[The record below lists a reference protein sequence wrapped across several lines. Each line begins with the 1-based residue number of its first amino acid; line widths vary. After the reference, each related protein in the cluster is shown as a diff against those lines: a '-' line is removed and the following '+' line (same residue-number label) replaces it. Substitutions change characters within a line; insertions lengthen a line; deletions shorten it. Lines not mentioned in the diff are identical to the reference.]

1 MSIWSDI
8 QDRSSGDSVRKEDA
22 FVCTKEN
29 PMVPDL
35 DAKTDRLLREVDSF
49 KCFSSF
55 IPGKIHDEVDVILKD
70 QEIREVTV
78 TLDELVKELERLE
91 DELEKRKKA
100 GADEKELGEI
110 QEIQDKLS
118 RLKDIITY
126 CRKNGLS
133 EYTFEVELLG
143 KYTRVNGKPTIYLM
157 WGTLMHKK
165 DHENLTAIVY
175 VHELMHAYFDM
186 HYDAKGN
193 YIPHPHCSVIEEP
206 IAEFGM
212 LRFMEMFD
220 RVDPS
225 RRILGKAIS
234 HVKAKKNSFGVCH
247 YGFGY
252 YLYEDRNNFCT
263 NWVDLFHMS
272 CLGIDEFGTSMKAY
286 KSLIST
292 ITYPSH
298 EYLCEEALYKV
309 VRPKR
314 FFFTT
319 NVGFYWPTAGYGKER
334 MEAPI
339 SKDVCTRS
347 EFRMDYRYMG
357 PQKVYITFADGKG
370 FKIRGKATICKN
382 SSSSNPLGMR
392 FNIAGDKQLVSAYA
406 SRFMPGGK
414 IKFLFYEDSQAQGGN
429 LAEWI
434 ARKI

>member
-8 QDRSSGDSVRKEDA
+8 QDRSSGEIIRKEDA

-29 PMVPDL
+29 PKVPDL
-35 DAKTDRLLREVDSF
+35 DANTDILLREVDSF
-49 KCFSSF
+49 TCFSSF
-55 IPGKIHDEVDVILKD
+55 IPGEIHDEVDVILKD
-70 QEIREVTV
+70 QEIRDVTV
-78 TLDELVKELERLE
+78 TLAELVKELERLE

-100 GADEKELGEI
+100 GVGQEELGEI
-110 QEIQDKLS
+110 QGKIF
-118 RLKDIITY
+118 RLKDIIAY

-143 KYTRVNGKPTIYLM
+143 KYTRVDGKPTIYLM

-186 HYDAKGN
+186 HYDEKRN
-193 YIPHPHCSVIEEP
+193 YLPHPHCSVIEEP

-220 RVDPS
+220 RANPS
-225 RRILGKAIS
+225 LGILGKAIS

-319 NVGFYWPTAGYGKER
+319 NVTFYSPTLNHPGKR

-339 SKDVCTRS
+339 SKGVCTRS

-370 FKIRGKATICKN
+370 FKIRGEATICKN

-392 FNIAGDKQLVSAYA
+392 FNIARDKQLVINYA
-406 SRFMPGGK
+406 SHFKTGGQ
-414 IKFLFYEDSQAQGGN
+414 FLFYEDSQAQGGN

>member
-1 MSIWSDI
+1 MSIWSDMEE
-8 QDRSSGDSVRKEDA
+8 RSMSEIVRKEDA

-29 PMVPDL
+29 QKVRDL
-35 DAKTDRLLREVDSF
+35 DARTNELLCDVDRF

-55 IPGKIHDEVDVILKD
+55 IPGEIHDVVDVILKD

-78 TLDELVKELERLE
+78 TLAELVKELERLE
-91 DELEKRKKA
+91 DELEKRNKA
-100 GADEKELGEI
+100 GADEEELGEI
-110 QEIQDKLS
+110 QGKIS
-118 RLKDIITY
+118 RLKDIIAY

-133 EYTFEVELLG
+133 KYTFEVELLG
-143 KYTRVNGKPTIYLM
+143 KYTRVDGKPTIYLM
-157 WGTLMHKK
+157 WGTLTHKN
-165 DHENLTAIVY
+165 DHVNLTAIVY

-186 HYDAKGN
+186 HYDEKGN
-193 YIPHPHCSVIEEP
+193 YIPHPHCPVIEEP

-225 RRILGKAIS
+225 RRILEKAIS

-263 NWVDLFHMS
+263 DWVDLFHMS
-272 CLGIDEFGTSMKAY
+272 CLGIDEFGTAMGAY
-286 KSLIST
+286 QSLISP

-298 EYLCEEALYKV
+298 EYLCEETLYKV
-309 VRPKR
+309 VYPKR

-319 NVGFYWPTAGYGKER
+319 NVGFYPPTAGYGKAR
-334 MEAPI
+334 MEAPV
-339 SKDVCTRS
+339 SKGVCNCAQ
-347 EFRMDYRYMG
+347 FRTDYRYMG
-357 PQKVYITFADGKG
+357 PQGVYITFADGKG
-370 FKIRGKATICKN
+370 FKIRGKATICKKP
-382 SSSSNPLGMR
+382 SSNPFGMR
-392 FNIAGDKQLVSAYA
+392 FNIVSDTQLVINYA
-406 SRFMPGGK
+406 SHFKTGGQ
-414 IKFLFYEDSQAQGGN
+414 FLFYEDSQAQGGN

>member
-1 MSIWSDI
+1 MSIWSEM
-8 QDRSSGDSVRKEDA
+8 QERSMGEIVRKEDA
-22 FVCTKEN
+22 FVCKKEN

-35 DAKTDRLLREVDSF
+35 DGWTSNLLCDVDYF

-55 IPGKIHDEVDVILKD
+55 IPGEIHDVVDVILKD

-78 TLDELVKELERLE
+78 TLAELVKELERLE

-100 GADEKELGEI
+100 GVGQEELGEI
-110 QEIQDKLS
+110 QGKIF
-118 RLKDIITY
+118 RLKDIIAY

-175 VHELMHAYFDM
+175 VHELMHAYFDI
-186 HYDAKGN
+186 HYDEKGN

-225 RRILGKAIS
+225 RRILEKAIS

-272 CLGIDEFGTSMKAY
+272 CLGIDEFGTAMGAY
-286 KSLIST
+286 QSLISP

-319 NVGFYWPTAGYGKER
+319 NVGFYRPTAGYGKER
-334 MEAPI
+334 MEAPV
-339 SKDVCTRS
+339 SKDVCNCAQ
-347 EFRMDYRYMG
+347 FRTDYRYMG
-357 PQKVYITFADGKG
+357 PQKVYITFVDKKG
-370 FKIRGKATICKN
+370 FMIRGKSTICKN
-382 SSSSNPLGMR
+382 SSSTNPFGMR
-392 FNIAGDKQLVSAYA
+392 FNIVSDTQLVINFDSH
-406 SRFMPGGK
+406 FKTGGQ
-414 IKFLFYEDSQAQGGN
+414 FLFYEDSQAQGGN

>member
-1 MSIWSDI
+1 M
-8 QDRSSGDSVRKEDA
+8 GDTIREEDA

-29 PMVPDL
+29 PKVPDL
-35 DAKTDRLLREVDSF
+35 DAKTDILLREVDSF
-49 KCFSSF
+49 TCFSSF
-55 IPGKIHDEVDVILKD
+55 IPGEIHDEVDVILKD

-78 TLDELVKELERLE
+78 TLAELVKELERLE
-91 DELEKRKKA
+91 DELEKRNKA

-110 QEIQDKLS
+110 QEIQDKLF
-118 RLKDIITY
+118 RLKDIIAY

-319 NVGFYWPTAGYGKER
+319 NVGVYRPTAGYGKKR

-339 SKDVCTRS
+339 SKDVCARS

-357 PQKVYITFADGKG
+357 PQEVYITFVDKKG
-370 FKIRGKATICKN
+370 FKIRGRSTICKN
-382 SSSSNPLGMR
+382 SSSKPFGMR
-392 FNIAGDKQLVSAYA
+392 FNIVSDTQLVINFDSH
-406 SRFMPGGK
+406 FKTGGQ
-414 IKFLFYEDSQAQGGN
+414 FLFYEESQAQGGN
-429 LAEWI
+429 VAEWI

>member
-1 MSIWSDI
+1 MSIWSEM
-8 QDRSSGDSVRKEDA
+8 QERSMGEIVRKEDA
-22 FVCTKEN
+22 FVCKKEN

-35 DAKTDRLLREVDSF
+35 DGWTSNLLCDVDYF

-55 IPGKIHDEVDVILKD
+55 IPGEIHDEVDVILKD

-91 DELEKRKKA
+91 DELEKRNKA
-100 GADEKELGEI
+100 GADEEELGEI
-110 QEIQDKLS
+110 QGKIS
-118 RLKDIITY
+118 RLKDIIAY

-133 EYTFEVELLG
+133 KYTFEVELLG
-143 KYTRVNGKPTIYLM
+143 KDTRVDGKPTIYLM
-157 WGTLMHKK
+157 WGTLMHKN
-165 DHENLTAIVY
+165 DHVNLTAIVY

-186 HYDAKGN
+186 HYDEKGN
-193 YIPHPHCSVIEEP
+193 YIPHPHCPVIEEP

-225 RRILGKAIS
+225 RRILEKAIS

-272 CLGIDEFGTSMKAY
+272 CLGIDEFGTAMGVY
-286 KSLIST
+286 QSLISP

-298 EYLCEEALYKV
+298 EYLCEQALSKV
-309 VRPKR
+309 VYPKR

-319 NVGFYWPTAGYGKER
+319 NVGVYLPTAGYGKER
-334 MEAPI
+334 MEAPV
-339 SKDVCTRS
+339 SKDVCNCAQ
-347 EFRMDYRYMG
+347 FRTDYRYMG
-357 PQKVYITFADGKG
+357 PQKVYITFVDKKG

-382 SSSSNPLGMR
+382 SSSSNPFGMR
-392 FNIAGDKQLVSAYA
+392 FNIVSDTQLVINYA
-406 SRFMPGGK
+406 SHFKTGGQ
-414 IKFLFYEDSQAQGGN
+414 FLFYEDSQAQGGN

>member
-1 MSIWSDI
+1 M
-8 QDRSSGDSVRKEDA
+8 QERSMGEIVRKEDA
-22 FVCTKEN
+22 FVCKKEN

-35 DAKTDRLLREVDSF
+35 DGWTSNLLCDVDYF

-55 IPGKIHDEVDVILKD
+55 IPGEIHDEVDVILKD

-78 TLDELVKELERLE
+78 TLAELVKELERLE

-100 GADEKELGEI
+100 GVGQEELGEI
-110 QEIQDKLS
+110 QGKIF
-118 RLKDIITY
+118 RLKDIIAY

-133 EYTFEVELLG
+133 KYTFEVELLG
-143 KYTRVNGKPTIYLM
+143 KYTRVDGKPTIYLM
-157 WGTLMHKK
+157 WGTLMHKN
-165 DHENLTAIVY
+165 DHVNLTAIVY

-186 HYDAKGN
+186 HYDEKGN
-193 YIPHPHCSVIEEP
+193 YIPHPHCPVIEEP

-225 RRILGKAIS
+225 RRILEKAIS

-272 CLGIDEFGTSMKAY
+272 CLGIDEFGTAMGVY
-286 KSLIST
+286 QSLISP

-298 EYLCEEALYKV
+298 EYLCEQALSKV
-309 VRPKR
+309 VYPKR

-319 NVGFYWPTAGYGKER
+319 NVGVYLPTAGYGKER
-334 MEAPI
+334 MEAPV
-339 SKDVCTRS
+339 SKDVCNCAQ
-347 EFRMDYRYMG
+347 FRTDYRYMG
-357 PQKVYITFADGKG
+357 PQKVYITFVDKKG

-382 SSSSNPLGMR
+382 SSSSNPFGMR
-392 FNIAGDKQLVSAYA
+392 FNIVSDTQLVINYA
-406 SRFMPGGK
+406 SHFKTGGQ
-414 IKFLFYEDSQAQGGN
+414 FLFYEDSQAQGGN

>member
-1 MSIWSDI
+1 MSIWSDM
-8 QDRSSGDSVRKEDA
+8 QDRSIGKIVRKEDA
-22 FVCTKEN
+22 FVCKKEN

-35 DAKTDRLLREVDSF
+35 DGWTSDLLCDVDRF

-55 IPGKIHDEVDVILKD
+55 IPGEVHDVVDVILKD

-78 TLDELVKELERLE
+78 TLAELVKELERLE

-100 GADEKELGEI
+100 GVGQEELGEI
-110 QEIQDKLS
+110 QGKIF
-118 RLKDIITY
+118 RLKDIIAY

-143 KYTRVNGKPTIYLM
+143 KYTRVDGKPTIYLM
-157 WGTLMHKK
+157 WGTLMRKN

-186 HYDAKGN
+186 HNDENEN
-193 YIPHPHCSVIEEP
+193 YLPHPYCPVIEEP

-225 RRILGKAIS
+225 RRILEKAIS

-272 CLGIDEFGTSMKAY
+272 CLGIDEFGTAMGVY
-286 KSLIST
+286 QSLISP

-319 NVGFYWPTAGYGKER
+319 NVGVYLPTAGYGKKR
-334 MEAPI
+334 MEAPV
-339 SKDVCTRS
+339 SKAVCNCAQ
-347 EFRMDYRYMG
+347 FRTDYWYMG
-357 PQKVYITFADGKG
+357 PQAVYITFVDKKG
-370 FKIRGKATICKN
+370 FKIRGKSTICKN
-382 SSSSNPLGMR
+382 SSSSNPFGMR
-392 FNIAGDKQLVSAYA
+392 FNIVSDTQLVINFDSH
-406 SRFMPGGK
+406 FKPGEQ
-414 IKFLFYEDSQAQGGN
+414 FLFYEDSQAQGGN

-434 ARKI
+434 AKII

>member
-1 MSIWSDI
+1 MSIWSDM
-8 QDRSSGDSVRKEDA
+8 QDRSAGETVRKEDA
-22 FVCTKEN
+22 FVYIKEN
-29 PMVPDL
+29 PGVPDL
-35 DAKTDRLLREVDSF
+35 DGWTSDLLCDVDSF
-49 KCFSSF
+49 TCFSSF
-55 IPGKIHDEVDVILKD
+55 IPGEIHDEVDVILKD

-91 DELEKRKKA
+91 DELEKRNKA
-100 GADEKELGEI
+100 GVGQEELGEI
-110 QEIQDKLS
+110 QGKIF
-118 RLKDIITY
+118 RLKDIIAY

-157 WGTLMHKK
+157 WGTLMRKN

-186 HYDAKGN
+186 HYDEKGN
-193 YIPHPHCSVIEEP
+193 YLLHPHCSVIEEP

-220 RVDPS
+220 RVNPS
-225 RRILGKAIS
+225 LGILGKAIS

-286 KSLIST
+286 KSLISP

-319 NVGFYWPTAGYGKER
+319 NVGVYRPTAGYGKKR
-334 MEAPI
+334 MEAPV
-339 SKDVCTRS
+339 SKGVCNCAQ
-347 EFRMDYRYMG
+347 FRTDYRYMG
-357 PQKVYITFADGKG
+357 PQEVYITFVDEKG
-370 FKIRGKATICKN
+370 FKIRGRSTICKN
-382 SSSSNPLGMR
+382 SSSKPFGMR
-392 FNIAGDKQLVSAYA
+392 FNIVSDTQLVINFDSH
-406 SRFMPGGK
+406 FKTGGQ
-414 IKFLFYEDSQAQGGN
+414 FLFYEDSQAQGGN

>member
-8 QDRSSGDSVRKEDA
+8 EDRSSGEIIRKEDA

-35 DAKTDRLLREVDSF
+35 DAKTDKLLREVDSF
-49 KCFSSF
+49 TCFSSF
-55 IPGKIHDEVDVILKD
+55 IPGEIHDVVDVILKD

-78 TLDELVKELERLE
+78 TLAELVKELERLE

-100 GADEKELGEI
+100 GVGQEELGEI
-110 QEIQDKLS
+110 QGKIF
-118 RLKDIITY
+118 RLKDIIAY

-133 EYTFEVELLG
+133 EYTFVVELLG
-143 KYTRVNGKPTIYLM
+143 KYTRVDGKPTIYLM

-220 RVDPS
+220 RANPS
-225 RRILGKAIS
+225 LGILGKAIS

-272 CLGIDEFGTSMKAY
+272 CLGIDEFGTAMGVY
-286 KSLIST
+286 QSLISP

-298 EYLCEEALYKV
+298 EYLCEQALSKV
-309 VRPKR
+309 VYPKR

-319 NVGFYWPTAGYGKER
+319 NVGVYLPTAGYGKER

-339 SKDVCTRS
+339 SKAVCNCAQ
-347 EFRMDYRYMG
+347 FRTDYRYMG

-370 FKIRGKATICKN
+370 FKIRGEATICKKP
-382 SSSSNPLGMR
+382 SSKPFGMR
-392 FNIAGDKQLVSAYA
+392 FNIVSDTQLVTNFDSH
-406 SRFMPGGK
+406 FKMGEQ
-414 IKFLFYEDSQAQGGN
+414 FLFYEDSQAQGGN

>member
-8 QDRSSGDSVRKEDA
+8 QDRSMGDTIRKEDA
-22 FVCTKEN
+22 FVCKKEN

-49 KCFSSF
+49 TCFSSF
-55 IPGKIHDEVDVILKD
+55 IPGEIHDEVDVILKD

-78 TLDELVKELERLE
+78 TLAELVKELERLE
-91 DELEKRKKA
+91 DELEKRNKA
-100 GADEKELGEI
+100 GVGQEELGEI
-110 QEIQDKLS
+110 QEKIF
-118 RLKDIITY
+118 RLEIIIDY

-133 EYTFEVELLG
+133 EYNFEVELLG
-143 KYTRVNGKPTIYLM
+143 KYTRVDGKPTIYLM
-157 WGTLMHKK
+157 WGTLMREK
-165 DHENLTAIVY
+165 DHENLTAIAY

-186 HYDAKGN
+186 HYDEKRN
-193 YIPHPHCSVIEEP
+193 YIPHPHCPVIEEP

-225 RRILGKAIS
+225 RRILEKAIS

-252 YLYEDRNNFCT
+252 YLYEDRKIFCT

-272 CLGIDEFGTSMKAY
+272 CLGIDEFGTAMGAY
-286 KSLIST
+286 QSLISP

-319 NVGFYWPTAGYGKER
+319 NVGLYRPTAGYGKKR
-334 MEAPI
+334 MEAPV
-339 SKDVCTRS
+339 SKAVCNCAQ
-347 EFRMDYRYMG
+347 FRTDYRYMG
-357 PQKVYITFADGKG
+357 PQEVYITFVDKKG
-370 FKIRGKATICKN
+370 FKIRGRSTICKN
-382 SSSSNPLGMR
+382 SSSKPFGMR
-392 FNIAGDKQLVSAYA
+392 FNIVSDTQLVINFDSH
-406 SRFMPGGK
+406 FKTGGQ
-414 IKFLFYEDSQAQGGN
+414 FLFYEESQAQGGN

>member
-1 MSIWSDI
+1 M
-8 QDRSSGDSVRKEDA
+8 
-22 FVCTKEN
+22 
-29 PMVPDL
+29 
-35 DAKTDRLLREVDSF
+35 
-49 KCFSSF
+49 
-55 IPGKIHDEVDVILKD
+55 
-70 QEIREVTV
+70 
-78 TLDELVKELERLE
+78 TLAELVKELERLE

-100 GADEKELGEI
+100 GVGQEELGEI
-110 QEIQDKLS
+110 QGKIF
-118 RLKDIITY
+118 RLKDIIAY

-157 WGTLMHKK
+157 WGTLMRKN

-186 HYDAKGN
+186 HNDEEGN
-193 YIPHPHCSVIEEP
+193 YLPHPYCPVIEEP

-225 RRILGKAIS
+225 RRILEKAIS

-272 CLGIDEFGTSMKAY
+272 CLGIDEFGTAMGAY
-286 KSLIST
+286 QSLISP

-298 EYLCEEALYKV
+298 EYLCEETLYKV
-309 VRPKR
+309 VYPKR

-319 NVGFYWPTAGYGKER
+319 NVGFYPPTAGYGKAR
-334 MEAPI
+334 MEAPV
-339 SKDVCTRS
+339 SKGVCNCAQ
-347 EFRMDYRYMG
+347 FRTDYRYMG
-357 PQKVYITFADGKG
+357 PQGVYITFADGKG
-370 FKIRGKATICKN
+370 FKIRGKATICKKPY
-382 SSSSNPLGMR
+382 SNPFGMR
-392 FNIAGDKQLVSAYA
+392 FNIVSDTQLVINFDSH
-406 SRFMPGGK
+406 FKTGGQ
-414 IKFLFYEDSQAQGGN
+414 FLFYEDSQAQGGN

>member
-1 MSIWSDI
+1 MSIWSDM
-8 QDRSSGDSVRKEDA
+8 QDRSAGDTVRKEDA
-22 FVCTKEN
+22 FDCTKEN
-29 PMVPDL
+29 PKVPDL

-49 KCFSSF
+49 TYFSSF

-78 TLDELVKELERLE
+78 TLAELVKELERLE

-100 GADEKELGEI
+100 GVGQEELGEI
-110 QEIQDKLS
+110 QEKIL
-118 RLKDIITY
+118 RLKDIIAY

-193 YIPHPHCSVIEEP
+193 YLPHPHCPVIEEP

-225 RRILGKAIS
+225 RMILEKAIS

-252 YLYEDRNNFCT
+252 YLYEDRNSFCT

-272 CLGIDEFGTSMKAY
+272 CLGIDEFGTAMGVY
-286 KSLIST
+286 QSLISP

-319 NVGFYWPTAGYGKER
+319 NVTFYSPTSKYYGKR

-339 SKDVCTRS
+339 SKDVCARS

-370 FKIRGKATICKN
+370 FKIRGEATICKKP
-382 SSSSNPLGMR
+382 SSKPLGMR
-392 FNIAGDKQLVSAYA
+392 FNIARDKQLVINYA
-406 SRFMPGGK
+406 SHFKTGGQ
-414 IKFLFYEDSQAQGGN
+414 FLFYEDSQSQGGN

>member
-1 MSIWSDI
+1 ME
-8 QDRSSGDSVRKEDA
+8 DRPFRKEDA
-22 FVCTKEN
+22 FVYIKEN
-29 PMVPDL
+29 PGVRDL
-35 DAKTDRLLREVDSF
+35 DARTNELLCDVDRF

-55 IPGKIHDEVDVILKD
+55 IPGEIHDVVDVILKD

-78 TLDELVKELERLE
+78 TLAELVKELERLE

-100 GADEKELGEI
+100 GVGQEELGEI
-110 QEIQDKLS
+110 QGKIF
-118 RLKDIITY
+118 RLKDIIAY

-157 WGTLMHKK
+157 WGTLMRKN

-186 HYDAKGN
+186 HNDEEGN
-193 YIPHPHCSVIEEP
+193 YLPHPYCPVIEEP

-220 RVDPS
+220 RANPS
-225 RRILGKAIS
+225 LGILGKAIS
-234 HVKAKKNSFGVCH
+234 HVRAKKNSFGVCH

-263 NWVDLFHMS
+263 DWVDLFHMS
-272 CLGIDEFGTSMKAY
+272 CLGIDEFGTAMGAY
-286 KSLIST
+286 QSLISP

-298 EYLCEEALYKV
+298 EYLCEETLYKV
-309 VRPKR
+309 VYPKR

-319 NVGFYWPTAGYGKER
+319 NVGFYPPTAGYGKAR
-334 MEAPI
+334 MEAPV
-339 SKDVCTRS
+339 SKGVCNCAQ
-347 EFRMDYRYMG
+347 FRTDYRYMG
-357 PQKVYITFADGKG
+357 PQGVYITFADGKG
-370 FKIRGKATICKN
+370 FKIRGKATICKKP
-382 SSSSNPLGMR
+382 SSNPFGMR
-392 FNIAGDKQLVSAYA
+392 FNIVSDTQLVINFDSH
-406 SRFMPGGK
+406 FKTGGQ
-414 IKFLFYEDSQAQGGN
+414 FLFYEDSQAQGGN

>member
-1 MSIWSDI
+1 MSIWSDMEE
-8 QDRSSGDSVRKEDA
+8 RSMSEIVRKEDA

-29 PMVPDL
+29 QKVRDL
-35 DAKTDRLLREVDSF
+35 DARTNELLCDVDRF

-55 IPGKIHDEVDVILKD
+55 IPGEIHDVVDVILKD

-78 TLDELVKELERLE
+78 TLAELVKELERLE

-100 GADEKELGEI
+100 GVGQEELGEI
-110 QEIQDKLS
+110 QGKIF
-118 RLKDIITY
+118 RLKDIIAY

-157 WGTLMHKK
+157 WGTLMRKN

-186 HYDAKGN
+186 HNDEEGN
-193 YIPHPHCSVIEEP
+193 YLPHPYCPVIEEP

-225 RRILGKAIS
+225 RRILEKAIS

-263 NWVDLFHMS
+263 DWVDLFHMS
-272 CLGIDEFGTSMKAY
+272 CLGIDEFGTAMGAY
-286 KSLIST
+286 QSLISP

-298 EYLCEEALYKV
+298 EYLCEETLYKV
-309 VRPKR
+309 VYPKR

-319 NVGFYWPTAGYGKER
+319 NVGFYPPTAGYGKAR
-334 MEAPI
+334 MEAPV
-339 SKDVCTRS
+339 SKGVCNCAQ
-347 EFRMDYRYMG
+347 FRTDYRYMG
-357 PQKVYITFADGKG
+357 PQGVYITFADGNG
-370 FKIRGKATICKN
+370 FKIRGKATICKKP
-382 SSSSNPLGMR
+382 SSNPFGMR
-392 FNIAGDKQLVSAYA
+392 FNIVSDTQLVINFDSH
-406 SRFMPGGK
+406 FKTGGQ
-414 IKFLFYEDSQAQGGN
+414 FLFYEDSQAQGGN

>member
-1 MSIWSDI
+1 MSIWSEM
-8 QDRSSGDSVRKEDA
+8 QERSMGEIVRKEDA
-22 FVCTKEN
+22 FVCKKEN

-35 DAKTDRLLREVDSF
+35 DGWTSNLLCDVDYF

-55 IPGKIHDEVDVILKD
+55 IPGEIHDVVDVILKD

-91 DELEKRKKA
+91 DELEKRNKA
-100 GADEKELGEI
+100 GADEEELGEI
-110 QEIQDKLS
+110 QGKIS
-118 RLKDIITY
+118 RLKDIIAY

-133 EYTFEVELLG
+133 KYTFEVELLG
-143 KYTRVNGKPTIYLM
+143 KYTRVDGKPTIYLM
-157 WGTLMHKK
+157 WGTLMHKN
-165 DHENLTAIVY
+165 DHVNLTAIVY

-186 HYDAKGN
+186 HYDEKGN
-193 YIPHPHCSVIEEP
+193 YIPHPHCPVIEEP

-225 RRILGKAIS
+225 RRILEKAIS

-272 CLGIDEFGTSMKAY
+272 CLGIDEFGTAMGVY
-286 KSLIST
+286 QSLISP

-298 EYLCEEALYKV
+298 EYLCEQALSKV
-309 VRPKR
+309 VYPKR

-319 NVGFYWPTAGYGKER
+319 NVGVYLPTAGYGKER
-334 MEAPI
+334 MEAPV
-339 SKDVCTRS
+339 SKDVCNCAQ
-347 EFRMDYRYMG
+347 FRTDYRYMG
-357 PQKVYITFADGKG
+357 PQKVYITFVDKKG

-382 SSSSNPLGMR
+382 SSSSNPFGMR
-392 FNIAGDKQLVSAYA
+392 FNIVSDTQLVINYA
-406 SRFMPGGK
+406 SHFKTGGQ
-414 IKFLFYEDSQAQGGN
+414 FLFYEDSQAQGGN

>member
-1 MSIWSDI
+1 MSIWRDM
-8 QDRSSGDSVRKEDA
+8 QDRPFRKEDA
-22 FVCTKEN
+22 FVYIKEN
-29 PMVPDL
+29 PGVRDL
-35 DAKTDRLLREVDSF
+35 DARTNELLCDVDRF

-55 IPGKIHDEVDVILKD
+55 IPGEIHDVVDVILKD

-78 TLDELVKELERLE
+78 TLAELVKELERLE

-100 GADEKELGEI
+100 GVGQEELGEI
-110 QEIQDKLS
+110 QGKIF
-118 RLKDIITY
+118 RLKDIIAY

-157 WGTLMHKK
+157 WGTLMRKN

-186 HYDAKGN
+186 HNDEEGN
-193 YIPHPHCSVIEEP
+193 YLPHPYCPVIEEP

-220 RVDPS
+220 RANPS
-225 RRILGKAIS
+225 LGILGKAIS
-234 HVKAKKNSFGVCH
+234 HVRAKKNSFGVCH

-263 NWVDLFHMS
+263 DWVDLFHMS
-272 CLGIDEFGTSMKAY
+272 CLGIDEFGTAMGAY
-286 KSLIST
+286 QSLISP

-298 EYLCEEALYKV
+298 EYLCEETLYKV
-309 VRPKR
+309 VYPKR

-319 NVGFYWPTAGYGKER
+319 NVGFYPPTAGYGKAR
-334 MEAPI
+334 MEAPV
-339 SKDVCTRS
+339 SKGVCNCAQ
-347 EFRMDYRYMG
+347 FRTDYRYMG
-357 PQKVYITFADGKG
+357 PQGVYITFADGKG
-370 FKIRGKATICKN
+370 FKIRGKATICKKP
-382 SSSSNPLGMR
+382 SSNPFGMR
-392 FNIAGDKQLVSAYA
+392 FNIVSDTQLVINYA
-406 SRFMPGGK
+406 SHFKTGGQ
-414 IKFLFYEDSQAQGGN
+414 FLFYEDSQAQGGN

>member
-1 MSIWSDI
+1 MEG
-8 QDRSSGDSVRKEDA
+8 RSNGEIIRKEDA

-29 PMVPDL
+29 PKVPDL
-35 DAKTDRLLREVDSF
+35 DAKTDILLREVDSF
-49 KCFSSF
+49 TCFSSF
-55 IPGKIHDEVDVILKD
+55 IPGEIHDEVDVILKD

-78 TLDELVKELERLE
+78 TLDVLLKELHRLE
-91 DELEKRKKA
+91 EELEKRKKA
-100 GADEKELGEI
+100 GVGQEELGEI
-110 QEIQDKLS
+110 QGKIF
-118 RLKDIITY
+118 RLKDIIAY

-157 WGTLMHKK
+157 WGTLMRKN

-186 HYDAKGN
+186 HYDEKGN
-193 YIPHPHCSVIEEP
+193 YIPHPHCPVIEEP

-220 RVDPS
+220 RANPS
-225 RRILGKAIS
+225 LGILGKAIS

-272 CLGIDEFGTSMKAY
+272 CLGIDEFGTAMGAY
-286 KSLIST
+286 QSLISP

-319 NVGFYWPTAGYGKER
+319 NVTFYSPTLNHPGKR

-339 SKDVCTRS
+339 SKGVCTRS
-347 EFRMDYRYMG
+347 EFRTDYRYMG
-357 PQKVYITFADGKG
+357 PQEVYITFVDEKG
-370 FKIRGKATICKN
+370 FKIRGRSTICKN
-382 SSSSNPLGMR
+382 SSSKPFGMR
-392 FNIAGDKQLVSAYA
+392 FNIVSDTQLVINYA
-406 SRFMPGGK
+406 SHFKTGEQ
-414 IKFLFYEDSQAQGGN
+414 FLFYEDSQAQGGN

>member
-1 MSIWSDI
+1 MSIWSEM
-8 QDRSSGDSVRKEDA
+8 QERSMGEIVRKEDA
-22 FVCTKEN
+22 FVCKKEN

-35 DAKTDRLLREVDSF
+35 DGWTSNLLCDVDYF

-55 IPGKIHDEVDVILKD
+55 IPGEIHDEVDVILKD

-100 GADEKELGEI
+100 GVGQEELGEI
-110 QEIQDKLS
+110 QGKIF
-118 RLKDIITY
+118 RLKDIIAY

-143 KYTRVNGKPTIYLM
+143 KYTRVDGKPTIYLM
-157 WGTLMHKK
+157 WGTLMHKN
-165 DHENLTAIVY
+165 DHVNLTAIVY

-186 HYDAKGN
+186 HYDEKGN
-193 YIPHPHCSVIEEP
+193 YIPHPHCPVIEEP

-225 RRILGKAIS
+225 RRILEKAIS

-272 CLGIDEFGTSMKAY
+272 CLGIDEFGTAMGVY
-286 KSLIST
+286 QSLISP

-298 EYLCEEALYKV
+298 EYLCEQALSKV
-309 VRPKR
+309 VYPKR

-319 NVGFYWPTAGYGKER
+319 NVGVYLPTAGYGKER
-334 MEAPI
+334 MEAPV
-339 SKDVCTRS
+339 SKDVCNCAQ
-347 EFRMDYRYMG
+347 FRTDYRYMG
-357 PQKVYITFADGKG
+357 PQKVYITFVDKKG

-382 SSSSNPLGMR
+382 SSSSNPFGMR
-392 FNIAGDKQLVSAYA
+392 FNIVSDTQLVINYA
-406 SRFMPGGK
+406 SHFKTGGQ
-414 IKFLFYEDSQAQGGN
+414 FLFYEDSQAQGGN

>member
-1 MSIWSDI
+1 M
-8 QDRSSGDSVRKEDA
+8 GDTIRKEDA
-22 FVCTKEN
+22 FVCKKEN
-29 PMVPDL
+29 LMVPDL
-35 DAKTDRLLREVDSF
+35 DARTSELLCNVDRF

-55 IPGKIHDEVDVILKD
+55 IPGEIHDEVNVILKD

-78 TLDELVKELERLE
+78 TLAELVKELERLE

-100 GADEKELGEI
+100 GVGQEELGEI
-110 QEIQDKLS
+110 QGKIF
-118 RLKDIITY
+118 RLKDIIAY

-186 HYDAKGN
+186 HYDEKGN
-193 YIPHPHCSVIEEP
+193 YLPHPHCPVIEEP

-225 RRILGKAIS
+225 RRILEKAIS

-319 NVGFYWPTAGYGKER
+319 NVGVYRPTAGYGKER
-334 MEAPI
+334 MEAPV
-339 SKDVCTRS
+339 SKAVCNCAQ
-347 EFRMDYRYMG
+347 FRTDYRYMG
-357 PQKVYITFADGKG
+357 PHEVYITFADGKG
-370 FKIRGKATICKN
+370 FKIRGKSTICKN
-382 SSSSNPLGMR
+382 SSSSNPFGMR
-392 FNIAGDKQLVSAYA
+392 FNIVSDTQLVINFDSH
-406 SRFMPGGK
+406 FKTGGQ
-414 IKFLFYEDSQAQGGN
+414 FLFYEDSQAQGGN

>member
-1 MSIWSDI
+1 M
-8 QDRSSGDSVRKEDA
+8 GDTIREEDA
-22 FVCTKEN
+22 FVCKKEN
-29 PMVPDL
+29 LMVPDL
-35 DAKTDRLLREVDSF
+35 DARTSELLCNVDRF

-55 IPGKIHDEVDVILKD
+55 IPGEIHDVVDVILKD

-78 TLDELVKELERLE
+78 TLAELVKELERLE

-100 GADEKELGEI
+100 GVGQEELGEI
-110 QEIQDKLS
+110 QGKIF
-118 RLKDIITY
+118 RLKDIIAY

-165 DHENLTAIVY
+165 DHENQTAIVY
-175 VHELMHAYFDM
+175 VHELMHAYFDI
-186 HYDAKGN
+186 HYDEKGN
-193 YIPHPHCSVIEEP
+193 YLPHPHCSVIEEP

-225 RRILGKAIS
+225 RRILEKAIS

-319 NVGFYWPTAGYGKER
+319 NVGVYLPTAGYGKER
-334 MEAPI
+334 MEAPV
-339 SKDVCTRS
+339 SKAVCNCAQ
-347 EFRMDYRYMG
+347 FRTDYWYMG
-357 PQKVYITFADGKG
+357 PHEVYITFADGKG
-370 FKIRGKATICKN
+370 FKIRGKSTICKN
-382 SSSSNPLGMR
+382 SSSSNPFGMR
-392 FNIAGDKQLVSAYA
+392 FNIVSDTQLVINYA
-406 SRFMPGGK
+406 SHFKTGGQ
-414 IKFLFYEDSQAQGGN
+414 FLFYEDSQAQGGN

>member
-8 QDRSSGDSVRKEDA
+8 EERSIGKIVRKEDA

-29 PMVPDL
+29 PKVPDL
-35 DAKTDRLLREVDSF
+35 DANTDILLREVDSF
-49 KCFSSF
+49 TCFSSF
-55 IPGKIHDEVDVILKD
+55 IPGEIHDVVDVILKD

-78 TLDELVKELERLE
+78 TLAELVKELERLE

-100 GADEKELGEI
+100 GVGQEELGEI
-110 QEIQDKLS
+110 QEKIL
-118 RLKDIITY
+118 RLKDIIAY

-143 KYTRVNGKPTIYLM
+143 RYTRVNGKPTIYLM

-186 HYDAKGN
+186 HYDEEGN

-220 RVDPS
+220 RANPS
-225 RRILGKAIS
+225 LGILGKAIS

-252 YLYEDRNNFCT
+252 YLYEDRKKFCT

-272 CLGIDEFGTSMKAY
+272 CLGIDEFGTAMGAY
-286 KSLIST
+286 QSLISP

-319 NVGFYWPTAGYGKER
+319 NVGFYRPTAGYGKER

-339 SKDVCTRS
+339 SKAVCNCAQ
-347 EFRMDYRYMG
+347 FRTDYRYMG

-370 FKIRGKATICKN
+370 FKIRGEATICKKP
-382 SSSSNPLGMR
+382 SSKPFGMR
-392 FNIAGDKQLVSAYA
+392 FNIVSDTQLVTNFDSH
-406 SRFMPGGK
+406 FKTGEQ
-414 IKFLFYEDSQAQGGN
+414 FLFYEDSQAQGGN

>member
-8 QDRSSGDSVRKEDA
+8 EERSIGKIVRKEDA

-29 PMVPDL
+29 PKVPDL
-35 DAKTDRLLREVDSF
+35 DAKTDILLREVDSF
-49 KCFSSF
+49 TCFSSF
-55 IPGKIHDEVDVILKD
+55 IPGEIHDVVDVILKD

-78 TLDELVKELERLE
+78 TLAELVKELERLE

-100 GADEKELGEI
+100 GVGQEELGEI
-110 QEIQDKLS
+110 QEKIL
-118 RLKDIITY
+118 RLKDIIAY

-143 KYTRVNGKPTIYLM
+143 RYTRVNGKPTIYLM

-186 HYDAKGN
+186 HYDAKRN

-220 RVDPS
+220 RANPS
-225 RRILGKAIS
+225 LGILGKAIS

-252 YLYEDRNNFCT
+252 YLYEDRKKFCT

-272 CLGIDEFGTSMKAY
+272 CLGIDEFGTAMGAY
-286 KSLIST
+286 QSLISP

-319 NVGFYWPTAGYGKER
+319 NVGFYRPTAGYGKER

-339 SKDVCTRS
+339 SKAVCNCAQ
-347 EFRMDYRYMG
+347 FRTDYRYMG

-370 FKIRGKATICKN
+370 FKIRGEATICKKP
-382 SSSSNPLGMR
+382 SSKPFGMR
-392 FNIAGDKQLVSAYA
+392 FNIVSDTQLVTNFDSH
-406 SRFMPGGK
+406 FKTGEQ
-414 IKFLFYEDSQAQGGN
+414 FLFYEDSQAQGGN

>member
-1 MSIWSDI
+1 MSIWSEM
-8 QDRSSGDSVRKEDA
+8 QERSMGEIVRKEDA
-22 FVCTKEN
+22 FVCKKEN

-35 DAKTDRLLREVDSF
+35 DGWTSNLLCDVDYF

-55 IPGKIHDEVDVILKD
+55 IPGEIHDEVDVILKD

-91 DELEKRKKA
+91 EELEKRNKA
-100 GADEKELGEI
+100 GADEEELGEI
-110 QEIQDKLS
+110 QGKIS
-118 RLKDIITY
+118 RLKDIIAY

-133 EYTFEVELLG
+133 KYTFEVELLG
-143 KYTRVNGKPTIYLM
+143 KYTRVDGKPTIYLM
-157 WGTLMHKK
+157 WGTLMRKN

-186 HYDAKGN
+186 HYDEKGN
-193 YIPHPHCSVIEEP
+193 YIPHPHCPVIEEP

-212 LRFMEMFD
+212 FRFMEMFD

-225 RRILGKAIS
+225 RRILEKAIS

-272 CLGIDEFGTSMKAY
+272 CLGIDEFGTAMGVY
-286 KSLIST
+286 QSLISP

-298 EYLCEEALYKV
+298 EYLCEQALSKV
-309 VRPKR
+309 VYPKR

-319 NVGFYWPTAGYGKER
+319 NVGVYLPTAGYGKER
-334 MEAPI
+334 MEAPV
-339 SKDVCTRS
+339 SKDVCNCAQ
-347 EFRMDYRYMG
+347 FRTDYRYMG
-357 PQKVYITFADGKG
+357 PQKVYITFVDKKG

-382 SSSSNPLGMR
+382 SSSSNPFGMR
-392 FNIAGDKQLVSAYA
+392 FNIVSDTQLVINYA
-406 SRFMPGGK
+406 SHFKTGGQ
-414 IKFLFYEDSQAQGGN
+414 FLFYEDSQAQGGN

>member
-8 QDRSSGDSVRKEDA
+8 QDRSSGESIRKEDA
-22 FVCTKEN
+22 FVYIKEN

-35 DAKTDRLLREVDSF
+35 NAKTDRLLREVDSF
-49 KCFSSF
+49 KYFSSF
-55 IPGKIHDEVDVILKD
+55 IPGEIHDEVDVILKD
-70 QEIREVTV
+70 KEIREVTV
-78 TLDELVKELERLE
+78 PLDVLLKELHRLE
-91 DELEKRKKA
+91 EELEKRKKA
-100 GADEKELGEI
+100 GVGQEELGEI
-110 QEIQDKLS
+110 QGKIF
-118 RLKDIITY
+118 RLKDIIAY

-143 KYTRVNGKPTIYLM
+143 KYTRVDGKPTIYLM
-157 WGTLMHKK
+157 WGTLMAEK

-186 HYDAKGN
+186 HYDEKGN
-193 YIPHPHCSVIEEP
+193 YLPHPHCPVIEEP

-225 RRILGKAIS
+225 RGILSQAIS

-272 CLGIDEFGTSMKAY
+272 CLGIDEFGTAMGAY
-286 KSLIST
+286 KSLISP

-298 EYLCEEALYKV
+298 EYLCEETLYKV
-309 VRPKR
+309 VYPKR

-319 NVGFYWPTAGYGKER
+319 NVGFYRPTAGYGKER
-334 MEAPI
+334 MEAPV
-339 SKDVCTRS
+339 SKDVCNRA
-347 EFRMDYRYMG
+347 EFRTDYRYMG
-357 PQKVYITFADGKG
+357 PQEVYITFVDKMG
-370 FKIRGKATICKN
+370 FKLRGKSTICKN
-382 SSSSNPLGMR
+382 SSSSNPFGMR
-392 FNIAGDKQLVSAYA
+392 FNIASDAQLVANYA
-406 SRFMPGGK
+406 SHFKTGGQ
-414 IKFLFYEDSQAQGGN
+414 FLFYEDSQAQGGN

>member
-1 MSIWSDI
+1 MSIWSEM
-8 QDRSSGDSVRKEDA
+8 QERSMGEIVRKEDA
-22 FVCTKEN
+22 FVCKKEN

-35 DAKTDRLLREVDSF
+35 DGWTSNLLCDVDYF

-55 IPGKIHDEVDVILKD
+55 IPGEIHDEVDVILKD

-78 TLDELVKELERLE
+78 TLAELVKELERLE

-100 GADEKELGEI
+100 GVGQEELGEI
-110 QEIQDKLS
+110 QGKIF
-118 RLKDIITY
+118 RLKDIIAY

-133 EYTFEVELLG
+133 EYNFEVELLG

-220 RVDPS
+220 RANPS
-225 RRILGKAIS
+225 LGILGKAIS

-319 NVGFYWPTAGYGKER
+319 NVGVYLPTSGYGKKR
-334 MEAPI
+334 MEAPV
-339 SKDVCTRS
+339 SKAVCNCAQ
-347 EFRMDYRYMG
+347 FRTDYWYMG
-357 PQKVYITFADGKG
+357 PHEVYITFADGKG
-370 FKIRGKATICKN
+370 FKIRGKSTICKN
-382 SSSSNPLGMR
+382 SSSSNPFGMR
-392 FNIAGDKQLVSAYA
+392 FNIVSDTQLVINFDSH
-406 SRFMPGGK
+406 FKTGGQ
-414 IKFLFYEDSQAQGGN
+414 FLFYEESQAQGGN

>member
-1 MSIWSDI
+1 M
-8 QDRSSGDSVRKEDA
+8 
-22 FVCTKEN
+22 
-29 PMVPDL
+29 
-35 DAKTDRLLREVDSF
+35 
-49 KCFSSF
+49 
-55 IPGKIHDEVDVILKD
+55 D

-78 TLDELVKELERLE
+78 TLAELVKELERLE
-91 DELEKRKKA
+91 DELEKRNKA
-100 GADEKELGEI
+100 GVGQEELGEI
-110 QEIQDKLS
+110 QGKIF
-118 RLKDIITY
+118 RLKDIIAY

-157 WGTLMHKK
+157 WGTLMRKK

-175 VHELMHAYFDM
+175 VHELTHAYFDM

-225 RRILGKAIS
+225 RRILEKAIS

-272 CLGIDEFGTSMKAY
+272 CLGIDEFGTAMGAY
-286 KSLIST
+286 QSLISP

-298 EYLCEEALYKV
+298 EYLCEEALNKV

-319 NVGFYWPTAGYGKER
+319 NVGVYRQTAGYGKER
-334 MEAPI
+334 MEAPV
-339 SKDVCTRS
+339 SKGVCNCVQ
-347 EFRMDYRYMG
+347 FRTDYRYMG
-357 PQKVYITFADGKG
+357 AQEVYITFVNKKG
-370 FKIRGKATICKN
+370 FKIRGKSTICKN
-382 SSSSNPLGMR
+382 SSSTNPFGMR
-392 FNIAGDKQLVSAYA
+392 FNIVSDTQLVINYA
-406 SRFMPGGK
+406 SHFKTGGQL
-414 IKFLFYEDSQAQGGN
+414 LFYEDTQAQGGN

>member
-8 QDRSSGDSVRKEDA
+8 EDRSSGEIIRKEDA
-22 FVCTKEN
+22 FVCKKEN
-29 PMVPDL
+29 LMVPDL
-35 DAKTDRLLREVDSF
+35 DARTSELLCNVDCF

-55 IPGKIHDEVDVILKD
+55 IPGEIHDVVDVILKD

-78 TLDELVKELERLE
+78 TLAELVKELERLE
-91 DELEKRKKA
+91 DELEKRNKA
-100 GADEKELGEI
+100 GVGQEELGEI
-110 QEIQDKLS
+110 QGKIF
-118 RLKDIITY
+118 RLKDIIAY

-133 EYTFEVELLG
+133 EYTFVVELLG
-143 KYTRVNGKPTIYLM
+143 KYTRVDGKPTIYLM
-157 WGTLMHKK
+157 WGTLMREK

-193 YIPHPHCSVIEEP
+193 YLPHPHCPVIEEP

-220 RVDPS
+220 RVNPS
-225 RRILGKAIS
+225 LGILGKAIS

-272 CLGIDEFGTSMKAY
+272 CLGIDEFGTAMGAY
-286 KSLIST
+286 QSLISS

-319 NVGFYWPTAGYGKER
+319 NVGVYLPTAGYGKER
-334 MEAPI
+334 MEAPV
-339 SKDVCTRS
+339 SKAVCNCAQ
-347 EFRMDYRYMG
+347 FRTDYWYMG
-357 PQKVYITFADGKG
+357 PQAVYITFVDKKG
-370 FKIRGKATICKN
+370 FMIRGKSTICKN
-382 SSSSNPLGMR
+382 SSSSNPFGMR
-392 FNIAGDKQLVSAYA
+392 FNIVSDTQLVINYA
-406 SRFMPGGK
+406 SHFKTGGQ
-414 IKFLFYEDSQAQGGN
+414 FLFYEESQAQGGN

>member
-1 MSIWSDI
+1 MSIWSDME
-8 QDRSSGDSVRKEDA
+8 DRPFRKEDA
-22 FVCTKEN
+22 FVYIKEN
-29 PMVPDL
+29 PGVRDL
-35 DAKTDRLLREVDSF
+35 DARTNELLCDVDRF

-55 IPGKIHDEVDVILKD
+55 IPGEIHDVVDVILKD

-78 TLDELVKELERLE
+78 TLAELVKELERLE

-100 GADEKELGEI
+100 GVGQEELGEI
-110 QEIQDKLS
+110 QGKIF
-118 RLKDIITY
+118 RLKDIIAY

-186 HYDAKGN
+186 HYDAKRN
-193 YIPHPHCSVIEEP
+193 YLPHPYCPVIEEP

-220 RVDPS
+220 RVNPS
-225 RRILGKAIS
+225 LGILGKAIS

-319 NVGFYWPTAGYGKER
+319 NVTFYSPTLNHPGKR

-370 FKIRGKATICKN
+370 FKIRGKSTICKN
-382 SSSSNPLGMR
+382 SSSSNPFGMR
-392 FNIAGDKQLVSAYA
+392 FNIVSDTQLVINFDSH
-406 SRFMPGGK
+406 FKTGGQ
-414 IKFLFYEDSQAQGGN
+414 FLFYEDSQAQGGN

>member
-49 KCFSSF
+49 TCFSSF

-370 FKIRGKATICKN
+370 FKIRGEATICKN

-392 FNIAGDKQLVSAYA
+392 FNIARDKQLVINYA
-406 SRFMPGGK
+406 SHFKTGGQ
-414 IKFLFYEDSQAQGGN
+414 FLFYEDSQAQGGN

>member
-1 MSIWSDI
+1 MSIWRDM
-8 QDRSSGDSVRKEDA
+8 QDRPFRKEDA
-22 FVCTKEN
+22 FVYIKEN
-29 PMVPDL
+29 PGVRDL
-35 DAKTDRLLREVDSF
+35 DARTNELLCDVDRF

-55 IPGKIHDEVDVILKD
+55 IPGEIHDVVDVILKD

-78 TLDELVKELERLE
+78 TLAELVKELERLE

-100 GADEKELGEI
+100 GVGQEELGEI
-110 QEIQDKLS
+110 QGKIF
-118 RLKDIITY
+118 RLKDIIAY

-157 WGTLMHKK
+157 WGTLMRKN

-186 HYDAKGN
+186 HNDEEGN
-193 YIPHPHCSVIEEP
+193 YLPHPYCPVIEEP

-220 RVDPS
+220 RANPS
-225 RRILGKAIS
+225 LGILGKAIS
-234 HVKAKKNSFGVCH
+234 HVRAKKNSFGVCH

-263 NWVDLFHMS
+263 DWVDLFHMS
-272 CLGIDEFGTSMKAY
+272 CLGIDEFGTAMGAY
-286 KSLIST
+286 QSLISP

-298 EYLCEEALYKV
+298 EYLCEETLYKV
-309 VRPKR
+309 VYPKR

-319 NVGFYWPTAGYGKER
+319 NVGFYPPTAGYGKAR
-334 MEAPI
+334 MEAPV
-339 SKDVCTRS
+339 SKGVCNCAQ
-347 EFRMDYRYMG
+347 FRTDYRYMG
-357 PQKVYITFADGKG
+357 PQGVYITFADGKG
-370 FKIRGKATICKN
+370 FKIRGKATICKKP
-382 SSSSNPLGMR
+382 SSNPFGMR
-392 FNIAGDKQLVSAYA
+392 FNIVSDTQLVINFDSH
-406 SRFMPGGK
+406 FKTGGQ
-414 IKFLFYEDSQAQGGN
+414 FLFYEDSQAQGGN

>member
-1 MSIWSDI
+1 M
-8 QDRSSGDSVRKEDA
+8 GDTIREEDA
-22 FVCTKEN
+22 FVCKKEN
-29 PMVPDL
+29 LMVPDL
-35 DAKTDRLLREVDSF
+35 DARTSELLCNVDCF

-55 IPGKIHDEVDVILKD
+55 IPGEIHDEVDVILKD

-78 TLDELVKELERLE
+78 TLAELVKELERLE

-100 GADEKELGEI
+100 GVGQEELGEI
-110 QEIQDKLS
+110 QGKIF
-118 RLKDIITY
+118 RLKDIIAY

-186 HYDAKGN
+186 HYDEKGN
-193 YIPHPHCSVIEEP
+193 YLPHPHCSVIEEP

-220 RVDPS
+220 RANPS
-225 RRILGKAIS
+225 LGILGKAIS

-272 CLGIDEFGTSMKAY
+272 CLGIDEFGTAMGAY
-286 KSLIST
+286 QSLIST

-319 NVGFYWPTAGYGKER
+319 NVTFYSPTLNHPGKR

-370 FKIRGKATICKN
+370 FKIRGAATICKN
-382 SSSSNPLGMR
+382 SSSSNPFGMR
-392 FNIAGDKQLVSAYA
+392 FNIVSDTQLVINYA
-406 SRFMPGGK
+406 SHFKTGGQ
-414 IKFLFYEDSQAQGGN
+414 FLFYEDSQSQGGN

>member
-1 MSIWSDI
+1 MSIWSDM
-8 QDRSSGDSVRKEDA
+8 QDRSTGEIIRKEDA
-22 FVCTKEN
+22 FVYIKEN
-29 PMVPDL
+29 PGVRDL
-35 DAKTDRLLREVDSF
+35 DARTSELLCNVDCF

-55 IPGKIHDEVDVILKD
+55 IPGEIHDEVDVILKD

-78 TLDELVKELERLE
+78 TLAELVKELERLE

-100 GADEKELGEI
+100 GVGQEELGEI
-110 QEIQDKLS
+110 QGKIS
-118 RLKDIITY
+118 RLKDIIAY

-157 WGTLMHKK
+157 WGTLMRKN

-186 HYDAKGN
+186 HYDETGN
-193 YIPHPHCSVIEEP
+193 YLPHPHCSVIEEP

-220 RVDPS
+220 RVNPS
-225 RRILGKAIS
+225 LGILGKAIS

-272 CLGIDEFGTSMKAY
+272 CLGIDEFGAAMGAY
-286 KSLIST
+286 QSLISP

-298 EYLCEEALYKV
+298 EYLCEETLYKV
-309 VRPKR
+309 VYPKR

-319 NVGFYWPTAGYGKER
+319 NVGFYPSTAGYGKAR
-334 MEAPI
+334 MEAPV
-339 SKDVCTRS
+339 SKAVCNCAQ
-347 EFRMDYRYMG
+347 FRTDYRYMG
-357 PQKVYITFADGKG
+357 PHKVYITFADGKG
-370 FKIRGKATICKN
+370 FKIRGKSTICKN
-382 SSSSNPLGMR
+382 SSSSNPFGMR
-392 FNIAGDKQLVSAYA
+392 FNIVSDTQLVINYA
-406 SRFMPGGK
+406 SHFKTGGQ
-414 IKFLFYEDSQAQGGN
+414 FLFYEDSQSQGGN

>member
-1 MSIWSDI
+1 MSIWSEM
-8 QDRSSGDSVRKEDA
+8 QERSMGEIVRKEDA
-22 FVCTKEN
+22 FVCKKEN

-35 DAKTDRLLREVDSF
+35 DGWTSNLLCDVDYF

-55 IPGKIHDEVDVILKD
+55 IPGEIHDEVDVILKD

-100 GADEKELGEI
+100 GVGQEELGEI
-110 QEIQDKLS
+110 QGKIF
-118 RLKDIITY
+118 RLKDIIAY

-143 KYTRVNGKPTIYLM
+143 KYTRVDGKPTIYLM
-157 WGTLMHKK
+157 WGTLMHKN
-165 DHENLTAIVY
+165 DHVNLTAIVY

-186 HYDAKGN
+186 HYDEKGN
-193 YIPHPHCSVIEEP
+193 YIPHPHCPVIEEP

-225 RRILGKAIS
+225 RRILEKAIS

-272 CLGIDEFGTSMKAY
+272 CLGIDEFGTAMGAY
-286 KSLIST
+286 QSLISP

-319 NVGFYWPTAGYGKER
+319 NVTFYSPTLNHPGKR

-339 SKDVCTRS
+339 SKGVCTRS

-370 FKIRGKATICKN
+370 FKIRGEATICKN

-392 FNIAGDKQLVSAYA
+392 FNIARDKQLVINYA
-406 SRFMPGGK
+406 SHFKTGGQ
-414 IKFLFYEDSQAQGGN
+414 FLFYEDSQAQGGN